1 MKSRRQAKIIEII
14 ENNIIETQDE
24 LAEKLLEAGFNTT
37 QATISRDIREM
48 KLTKIS
54 AGEGRQR
61 YIVLQNQDYNT
72 TEKLKKVLVAG
83 IVSMEA
89 AENII
94 VIKTVSGLAMAVATA
109 VDNLGFSGI
118 VGCIAGDD
126 TVMCVVRS
134 SGIVN
139 DVISNIE
146 KVAYKESDD

>member
-118 VGCIAGDD
+118 IGCIAGDD